1 MKAEDEKDD
10 EQSED
15 TAGQQELTEED
26 LEAAQ
31 GGAKKDPAE
40 EVFLKPATTPEKVES

>member
-1 MKAEDEKDD
+1 MSTDDEKDD

-26 LEAAQ
+26 LEAVQ
-31 GGAKKDPAE
+31 GGAKKDPELEFKE
-40 EVFLKPATTPEKVES
+40 EDYMKVE

>member
-15 TAGQQELTEED
+15 TAEQQELTEED
-26 LEAAQ
+26 LEAVQ
-31 GGAKKDPAE
+31 GGAKQEPSEDE
-40 EVFLKPATTPEKVES
+40 YLKYK